1 MEIVFL
7 RTSALVVPGRYISFF
22 LVSLAGIASA
32 GWILGFAEPR
42 LAFWIIAASVG
53 GILVLASAGFR
64 PFSFVFIVGLTH
76 LIFYPLAGFLNL
88 LLENPAVRADLWDSV
103 EQAMVG
109 AAIGCFALA
118 VGSWLSRCVPEGKK
132 DLPDFVISRTIILFS
147 IAIQSIVAFLL
158 LSLGL
163 YYHSS
168 VRVDYAFQNIQ
179 YANALVFASWV
190 GHAALFLQVYRYY
203 KTGKI
208 IDVLLATGGVIF
220 AIALFS
226 PSGSRTLAFQFV
238 PLLALMFLSLEK
250 RSIVK
255 YAVLGIMIV
264 FGLFLAVG
272 IGMYRDLVG
281 LGILSEKEGISPT
294 VGAIRTGME
303 NLDESEALVVQR
315 MSDFVAT
322 GRIID
327 YTPEIIP
334 YRGFGDIVDWWQMF
348 LPGALR
354 PDIDLAMDSARET
367 VKYGVA
373 FSTDYGSSPVM
384 IIGDLFG
391 RGGWFS
397 LVVGMTVL
405 GFVLGVMD
413 QQILSQ
419 LSPFTVIF
427 FVLFGRHILSLVSSS
442 TLNIFVVLT
451 RELILMYVISYVL
464 ARVVAFLGN
473 RNFNWGKVL
482 E

>member
-1 MEIVFL
+1 MEVVPL
-7 RTSALVVPGRYISFF
+7 RTSALVVPAKYIRLF
-22 LVSLAGIASA
+22 LLSVAGIASA
-32 GWILGFAEPR
+32 GWILSLAEPR
-42 LAFWIIAASVG
+42 IAFWIITASVG

-88 LLENPAVRADLWDSV
+88 LLEYPAVRPDLWDSV
-103 EQAMVG
+103 EQAMAGG
-109 AAIGCFALA
+109 AVGCFALA
-118 VGSWLSRCVPEGKK
+118 FGSWLSRCVPEGKN
-132 DLPDFVISRTIILFS
+132 DLPDFVIPRTIILFS
-147 IAIQSIVAFLL
+147 IAIQSVAAVLL

-168 VRVDYAFQNIQ
+168 VRGDYAFQNIR
-179 YANALVFASWV
+179 YVNALVFASWV

-226 PSGSRTLAFQFV
+226 PSGSRTQAFQFV

-255 YAVLGIMIV
+255 YTVLGIMII
-264 FGLFLAVG
+264 FGLILTVG

-281 LGILSEKEGISPT
+281 MGILSDHEGIAPI
-294 VGAIRTGME
+294 VEAIHLGME
-303 NLDESEALVVQR
+303 TLDESEALVVHR

-327 YTPEIIP
+327 YTPDIIP
-334 YRGFGDIVDWWQMF
+334 YRGFGDIIDWWQMF
-348 LPGALR
+348 LPGAIR
-354 PDIDLAMDSARET
+354 PDIDLALDGARET
-367 VKYGVA
+367 VKYGVS
-373 FSTDYGSSPVM
+373 FSTDYGSSLVM

-391 RGGWFS
+391 RGGWFA
-397 LVVGMTVL
+397 LVVGMTAL
-405 GFVLGVMD
+405 GFVLGVFD
-413 QQILSQ
+413 RQILSMV
-419 LSPFTVIF
+419 SPFTVIF
-427 FVLFGRHILSLVSSS
+427 FALFGRHILSLVSSS
-442 TLNIFVVLT
+442 TLDVFVVLT
-451 RELILMYVISYVL
+451 RELILMYVFSYVL
-464 ARVVAFLGN
+464 TLVVVFLGN
-473 RNFNWGKVL
+473 RNFHWGKVF